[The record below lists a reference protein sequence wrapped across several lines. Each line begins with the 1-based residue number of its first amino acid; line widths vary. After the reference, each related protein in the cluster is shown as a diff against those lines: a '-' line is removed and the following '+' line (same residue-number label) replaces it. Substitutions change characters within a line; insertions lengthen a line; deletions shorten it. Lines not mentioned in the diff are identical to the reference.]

1 MQRGGK
7 PESEIL
13 HGEVLSEAGALE
25 TWGWGTKAGWYRVR
39 QRADFLIESC
49 RLKPGVNVLECGC
62 GVGLFSKLL
71 AQTGANI
78 TAVDIS
84 PKLLEMAR
92 KYCALPNVTFIE
104 DNLEAPVNLPDGHF
118 DVVCGI
124 SVLHHLSVVP
134 SLTALKPKLRSDALF
149 AFSEPNIL
157 NPLNKYYYCTPDLE
171 KRKARKI
178 NLTEMAFSP
187 NELRDLLQES
197 GYIVDGLL
205 QRDFLPSFT
214 PDFLIPLVRSVGWL
228 FERIPV
234 VNLWSGTLQV
244 YGHLP

>member
-7 PESEIL
+7 PETEIL

-25 TWGWGTKAGWYRVR
+25 TWGWGTKAGRYRVR
-39 QRADFLIESC
+39 QRADFLIKSC
-49 RLKPGVNVLECGC
+49 RLGPGVNVLECGC
-62 GVGLFSKLL
+62 GVGLFSKML
-71 AQTGANI
+71 AETGANI

-92 KYCALPNVTFIE
+92 KYCDSPNVKFVE
-104 DNLEAPVNLPDGHF
+104 DNLESPANLQHEHF
-118 DVVCGI
+118 DVLCGI

-134 SLTALKPKLRSDALF
+134 SLTALKTKLRPGALF

-157 NPLNKYYYCTPDLE
+157 NPLNKYYYCTTDLE

-178 NLTEMAFSP
+178 NLTEMAFTP
-187 NELRDLLQES
+187 KELRGLLEQS

-214 PDFLIPLVRSVGWL
+214 PDPLIQMVRSVGWL

-234 VNLWSGTLQV
+234 INLWSGTLQI